1 MDEEILEPSGPEPE
15 IDRETLE
22 ARLAAAEAENRLY
35 RLAPEM
41 GVSPAAV
48 PYLARL
54 CPVREADGEAQT
66 RAALEKLLADLPG
79 LRQTPG
85 PPSGGFRVGA
95 GVTGSRNLDEE
106 LLRTAF
112 GIT

>member
-66 RAALEKLLADLPG
+66 RAALEKRLAERLLDHIVEKEKNENA
-79 LRQTPG
+79 
-85 PPSGGFRVGA
+85 PSQDGNA
-95 GVTGSRNLDEE
+95 
-106 LLRTAF
+106 
-112 GIT
+112 